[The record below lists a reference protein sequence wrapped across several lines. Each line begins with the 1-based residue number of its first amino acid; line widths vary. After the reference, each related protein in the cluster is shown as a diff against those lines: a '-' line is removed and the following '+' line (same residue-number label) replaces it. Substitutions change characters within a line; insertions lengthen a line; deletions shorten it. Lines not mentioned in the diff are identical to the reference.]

1 MSLTPT
7 RGMQT
12 RYKQGSRLGAE
23 PNEYDAD
30 RNTVNIAGD
39 PRLILHLTPRYNW
52 GYCRYRRNRPE
63 LAQLR
68 SQARCESRQ
77 EWR

>member
-1 MSLTPT
+1 M
-7 RGMQT
+7 RGDYE
-12 RYKQGSRLGAE
+12 RICKQGSRLGAG
-23 PNEYDAD
+23 PNEYDGD

-39 PRLILHLTPRYNW
+39 SRLMLNLTPRYNW
-52 GYCRYRRNRPE
+52 GYCRYRRNRSE